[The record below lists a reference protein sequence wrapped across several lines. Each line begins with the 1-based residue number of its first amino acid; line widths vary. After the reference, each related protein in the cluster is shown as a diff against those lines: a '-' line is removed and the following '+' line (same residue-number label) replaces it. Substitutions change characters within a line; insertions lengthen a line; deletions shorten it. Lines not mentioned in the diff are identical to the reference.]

1 MEEEGNGSIWRGS
14 HVSNVR
20 GGEGK
25 DRGQD
30 QRPRSVK
37 QVENEG

>member
-20 GGEGK
+20 GGEGR
-25 DRGQD
+25 DRDRLSG
-30 QRPRSVK
+30 PRSVK